1 MKYLLLACAACSF
14 HAQAAPGD
22 GAPAD
27 VPGDSPVDA
36 PPATPDVHFT
46 SVTSSA
52 AALQPGL
59 YGIAVDAVLQNDL
72 DTPITDVQ
80 ANLGFG
86 GGRGAQFYYR
96 DVDRRDGATA
106 MPQPTMVAAHA
117 SATFHFIVD
126 AQSNCVPPGPVP
138 VNGIATFFDG
148 TATLSATPL
157 ATPLSL
163 PFVALNAP
171 IVVDTATDENT
182 ANATTSL
189 REAIALANTQPGLD
203 RITFDPTLAT
213 ATIMLDRT
221 LGQLPTISS
230 DLVIDGNG
238 VMLRVDQTWQ
248 TMPGLYGIKITGG
261 TVVISGLKF
270 KGMAYNYKLEDVS
283 TNNCGLGDVSDGG
296 AILITGG
303 TLILDGNR
311 FDDAGVPEKNCYA
324 AALRIEGGTGHRIV
338 RNSFAAE
345 VMDTMN
351 ISANVREVSD
361 NTMSSS
367 ADPTAGDDGIFVSSQ
382 GNSELWITGN
392 TFVDKEYDGVYAGGG
407 DAGDLYLINNTFVRT
422 GLVANGAVGRSNAR
436 TIHSRN
442 NIFLDDSP
450 AGFVA
455 NNAGALFDIA
465 YDEAFGNPLCSGCT
479 TVTPTNIL
487 TTDPMLD
494 TNLAPGAGS
503 PAIDSG
509 EDWLDRNGK
518 KPGHTN
524 GSGADRGAT
533 ETP

>member
-1 MKYLLLACAACSF
+1 M
-14 HAQAAPGD
+14 
-22 GAPAD
+22 
-27 VPGDSPVDA
+27 PGDSPVDA
-36 PPATPDVHFT
+36 PPATPEVHFT
-46 SVTSSA
+46 SVTSSVP
-52 AALQPGL
+52 ALQPGL
-59 YGIAVDAVLQNDL
+59 YGIAIDAVLQNDL
-72 DTPITDVQ
+72 DRPITNIE

-86 GGRGAQFYYR
+86 GGRGAQFTYR
-96 DVDRRDGATA
+96 DVDRRDGSGS
-106 MPQPTMVAAHA
+106 MPQPTMLAAHA

-138 VNGIATFFDG
+138 VNGVATFFDG
-148 TATLSATPL
+148 TSTMSATPL

-163 PFVALNAP
+163 PFVTLNPP

-182 ANATTSL
+182 ANTTTSL
-189 REAIALANTQPGLD
+189 REAIALANSQPGLD
-203 RITFDPTLAT
+203 RITFDASLAT
-213 ATIMLDRT
+213 ATIMLVRT
-221 LGQLPTISS
+221 LGQLPDISS

-248 TMPGLYGIKITGG
+248 TMPGLYGFKITGG
-261 TVVISGLKF
+261 TVVISGLKL
-270 KGMAYNYKLEDVS
+270 KDMAYSYKLEDVS
-283 TNNCGLGDVSDGG
+283 SNNCGDGDILDGG
-296 AILITGG
+296 AILVTAG

-311 FDDAGVPEKNCYA
+311 FDDTGVPEKNCYA

-338 RNSFAAE
+338 RNNFVGE

-351 ISANVREVSD
+351 ISANVREISD
-361 NTMSSS
+361 NTMSST
-367 ADPTAGDDGIFVSSQ
+367 ADPTKGDDGIFVSGQ

-442 NIFLDDSP
+442 NIFLNDNP
-450 AGFVA
+450 AGYIA
-455 NNAGALFDIA
+455 NNAGALLDLA
-465 YDEAFGNPLCSGCT
+465 YDEAFGDAYCTGCT
-479 TVTPTNIL
+479 AITPQNIL
-487 TTDPMLD
+487 IADPTLD
-494 TNLAPGAGS
+494 ASFVPMAGS

-509 EDWLDRNGK
+509 DDWLDRNGK
-518 KPGHTN
+518 KPGHYN